1 MVRMGSSVRF
11 RSLALDHFVFMRRWQ
26 SGQLHQTVNLTP
38 SGYGGSNPS
47 LRTNI
52 KLSDFCPTDSAA
64 RSAERDGNTGPPP
77 PPPRR
82 PPPGGKPHPP
92 FFIVFLSFN

>member
-64 RSAERDGNTGPPP
+64 RSAGRDGNTGSPPP
-77 PPPRR
+77 PPP
-82 PPPGGKPHPP
+82 PPAPAAAPP
-92 FFIVFLSFN
+92 SFFFFFFFSSP